1 MIFNIVLSVA
11 TGLLSGALLAVTL
24 AIVGGNKLH
33 FENENQR
40 STTAGVILS
49 ISLLNAVVIGMVA
62 YRILP
67 Q

>member
-1 MIFNIVLSVA
+1 MIFNIVLSAAV
-11 TGLLSGALLAVTL
+11 GLLSGALLAITL
-24 AIVGGNKLH
+24 AVIGGNLIPYQTKS
-33 FENENQR
+33 QR
-40 STTAGVILS
+40 SATSNVILL